1 MAEALAVKDF
11 WSRVYPEE
19 GLLDCP
25 LCYASFWNK
34 KTREKHVREAHNL
47 TSQRWLCSV
56 CGGSFPTWRVTL
68 LENTHL
74 PQRSQTAIMTTRRE
88 NYRREAIP
96 MPLLREDPPEVEDGR
111 HQGTSSP
118 TSTHKTKA
126 CATSHIFHVANTI
139 TTRRSS

>member
-74 PQRSQTAIMTTRRE
+74 PQRSQTAIMTRRE
-88 NYRREAIP
+88 NYRLEAIP

-118 TSTHKTKA
+118 TSTHKTEA